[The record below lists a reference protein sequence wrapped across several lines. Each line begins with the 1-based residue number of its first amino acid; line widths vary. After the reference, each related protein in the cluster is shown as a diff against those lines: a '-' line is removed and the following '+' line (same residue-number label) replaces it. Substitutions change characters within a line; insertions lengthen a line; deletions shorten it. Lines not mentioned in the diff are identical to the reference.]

1 MSKEKTN
8 KSQSRTSFR
17 DLQNEIE
24 DVRQKRDD
32 LNAKTKEFINSLQEI
47 EIEIN
52 ETLKTAKDLKKRR
65 DQWNKKVKELKG
77 KKIEYKNL
85 LKSLTEQ
92 KNSNQSKKK
101 GTNTFTSIKKIER
114 KIENLE
120 RVIETENLDINQ
132 ENEIIDKIREL
143 AAEKEEYLNEQKSND
158 SFKLEKKIEIIK
170 INLNRIYDKLN
181 KWSDKSQ
188 SNHARMLELY
198 DEVNTLR
205 DNKRKMEEQLI
216 ENKKNADDQ
225 HEKFLKLMNQRKKMN
240 RGKKQPYRPR
250 GAHRSKGRT
259 KARFSS
265 KQDEKLEKI
274 KEDKL
279 ASALEKQK
287 AGKKLN
293 IFEARLILEKG
304 K

>member
-8 KSQSRTSFR
+8 PQSRPSFR
-17 DLQNEIE
+17 DIQDKIE
-24 DVRQKRDD
+24 VVRQKRDD
-32 LNAKTKEFINSLQEI
+32 LNSKTKDYINSLQEI
-47 EIEIN
+47 EIEIT

-65 DQWNKKVKELKG
+65 DQWNKKVKDLKT
-77 KKIEYKNL
+77 KKIEYKNM
-85 LKSLTEQ
+85 LKSLTEE
-92 KNSNQSKKK
+92 KNTNHPKKK
-101 GTNTFTSIKKIER
+101 STNIFTSLKKIER

-120 RVIETENLDINQ
+120 RVIETENLDITQ

-143 AAEKEEYLNEQKSND
+143 AAEKEELLNQQKTNGT
-158 SFKLEKKIEIIK
+158 FKLEKKIEIIK

-188 SNHARMLELY
+188 SNHAKMLELY

-205 DNKRKMEEQLI
+205 DKKRKMEEELI
-216 ENKKNADDQ
+216 ENKKIADEH
-225 HEKFLKLMNQRKKMN
+225 HEEFLKLMNQRKKMN
-240 RGKKQPYRPR
+240 KGKKQPYRPR
-250 GAHRSKGRT
+250 GNQRNRPRGKS
-259 KARFSS
+259 RFEN
-265 KQDEKLEKI
+265 KKDEKLEKI
-274 KEDKL
+274 KQDKL

-293 IFEARLILEKG
+293 IFEMRLILEKG